1 MKVIPFLLIV
11 LVAIGAVYAWTVN
24 KEGFAT
30 YGSYDQMLK
39 ARGKSIIDSEAVEV
53 GGKARKE
60 VKTYY
65 PEDVR
70 TTAANIDSYKEKAL
84 MAMGNPPSNQASGA
98 LPGAGLNTVPDT
110 APSMFQDPDT
120 IKASTKDLQ
129 AAENAIGL
137 FISQKV
143 PQLEMRSDP
152 TIQMPLSSLRADYSR
167 LQGELAAMQRSPG
180 LPSTLTMK
188 DLEEIKGN
196 FNYLNDRY
204 NSMSDNKVHGMSTV
218 GKDVPDTNLIQ
229 PSERATLADL
239 KSARN
244 RMMAERAR
252 LAGGGSLDPIINAR
266 ISAIANMIED
276 LNEIIQRVESGQLL
290 EIEIPVMKDE
300 LTMVFN
306 SIGDTEQPI
315 GNITTQSLPPE
326 VANLL
331 PPGAQ
336 DAESQAMIR
345 GLADKYVADFM
356 KGTSVELKLGAKL
369 KYTSENEARAGGGG
383 NIFANFFG
391 PLVTKQDA
399 QKAYNSMQGTS
410 GNGFAS
416 DDEMLSTS
424 ASNQLMPATA
434 ASGLGLQGNASQN
447 AFGGDVSDP
456 YAYDPRDGFRKPT
469 TASGFDWK
477 TRAKT
482 ICENVR
488 KMGMDPKDFGCLA
501 EGAQV
506 SPTFSWRGYARMICN
521 RLQSN
526 YYTGTDEACG
536 CPPLNWPGW
545 NSAAGEAAI

>member
-1 MKVIPFLLIV
+1 MKAIPFLLIV
-11 LVAIGAVYAWTVN
+11 LVTIGAVYAWTVN
-24 KEGFAT
+24 KEGFAQ
-30 YGSYDQMLK
+30 YGSYKEQMQ
-39 ARGKSIIDSEAVEV
+39 ARGKTIIDSEAVEV
-53 GGKARKE
+53 GGKPKKE

-70 TTAANIDSYKEKAL
+70 TTAADIGSYSDKTNRFLGKE
-84 MAMGNPPSNQASGA
+84 PSGQSSGA
-98 LPGAGLNTVPDT
+98 LPSAGLNTVADT
-110 APSMFQDPDT
+110 APSMYQNPDN
-120 IKASTKDLQ
+120 INASLKDLQ
-129 AAENAIGL
+129 NAANAIGL
-137 FISQKV
+137 FIQMKV

-152 TIQMPLSSLRADYSR
+152 TIQLPLQNLKADYSR
-167 LQGELAAMQRSPG
+167 LEGSINTMQRSPG
-180 LPSTLTMK
+180 LPSYITLK
-188 DLEEIKGN
+188 DLAEIKDN

-204 NSMSDNKVHGMSTV
+204 NTMADNKVSGIDSKT
-218 GKDVPDTNLIQ
+218 GVPESNLIQ

-252 LAGGGSLDPIINAR
+252 IAGGGSLDPVINAR
-266 ISAIANMIED
+266 ISAIGNMIED
-276 LNEIIQRVESGQLL
+276 LNEMIRRVENKELL

-300 LTMVFN
+300 LTYVFN
-306 SIGDTEQPI
+306 SIGDTEKPI
-315 GNITTQSLPPE
+315 GQITTHSLPDE

-336 DAESQAMIR
+336 DSESQAMLR

-383 NIFANFFG
+383 NTNVFANFFR

-399 QKAYNSMQGTS
+399 DKAYNGMQGTAY
-410 GNGFAS
+410 NGFGS
-416 DDEMLSTS
+416 DGEIESTS
-424 ASNQLMPATA
+424 TSNQLMPHTA
-434 ASGLGLQGNASQN
+434 GSGPI
-447 AFGGDVSDP
+447 SDP

-469 TASGFDWK
+469 VASGFDWK

-488 KMGMDPKDFGCLA
+488 KMGMDPKDFGCLP

>member
-1 MKVIPFLLIV
+1 MKAIPFLLIV
-11 LVAIGAVYAWTVN
+11 LVAIGAVYAWTIN
-24 KEGFAT
+24 KEGFAQ
-30 YGSYDQMLK
+30 YSSYDEMLK
-39 ARGKSIIDSEAVEV
+39 ARGKTIIDSEAVEV
-53 GGKARKE
+53 GGKPRQDL
-60 VKTYY
+60 VTTYY
-65 PEDVR
+65 PNDVR
-70 TTAANIDSYKEKAL
+70 TTAADMDSYRGKAL
-84 MAMGNPPSNQASGA
+84 MALGQAPSNQSSGS
-98 LPGAGLNTVPDT
+98 LPSAGLNTVADT
-110 APSMFQDPDT
+110 APSMYMNPDNMN
-120 IKASTKDLQ
+120 ASIKDLQ
-129 AAENAIGL
+129 AAADTIGL
-137 FISQKV
+137 FIQMKV

-152 TIQMPLSSLRADYSR
+152 TIQLPLQNLKSDFGR
-167 LQGELAAMQRSPG
+167 LQGSINTMQRSPG
-180 LPSTLTMK
+180 LPSYITLKDLAEMK
-188 DLEEIKGN
+188 DN

-204 NSMSDNKVHGMSTV
+204 NSMADNKVTGIGTTKT
-218 GKDVPDTNLIQ
+218 GVPDSNLIQ

-266 ISAIANMIED
+266 INGISRMIED

-300 LTMVFN
+300 LTAVFN
-306 SIGDTEQPI
+306 TIGDTEKPI
-315 GNITTQSLPPE
+315 GQITTQSLPPE
-326 VANLL
+326 IANLL

-336 DAESQAMIR
+336 DPESQALIR
-345 GLADKYVADFM
+345 GLADKYVTDFM

-369 KYTSENEARAGGGG
+369 KYTSDNEARAGGGG

-399 QKAYNSMQGTS
+399 DKTYSEMQQ
-410 GNGFAS
+410 GNGFEEPS
-416 DDEMLSTS
+416 N
-424 ASNQLMPATA
+424 SNQFMPATA
-434 ASGLGLQGNASQN
+434 NSGPT
-447 AFGGDVSDP
+447 SDP

-482 ICENVR
+482 ICENIR
-488 KMGMDPKDFGCLA
+488 KMGMDPKDFGCHP
-501 EGAQV
+501 EGTQV

>member
-1 MKVIPFLLIV
+1 MKVLPFLLIV

-24 KEGFAT
+24 KEGFFDWESNPEN
-30 YGSYDQMLK
+30 YEKRDVLK
-39 ARGKSIIDSEAVEV
+39 KPADM
-53 GGKARKE
+53 
-60 VKTYY
+60 
-65 PEDVR
+65 
-70 TTAANIDSYKEKAL
+70 DSYREKAL
-84 MAMGNPPSNQASGA
+84 MAMGMPPSNQASGA
-98 LPGAGLNTVPDT
+98 PPAAGLNTVPST

-120 IKASTKDLQ
+120 INASIKDLQ

-137 FISQKV
+137 FIQMKV

-152 TIQMPLSSLRADYSR
+152 TIQMPISSLRADHTR
-167 LQGELAAMQRSPG
+167 LQGEIAAMSRNQG
-180 LPSTLTMK
+180 LPSTITMK
-188 DLEEIKGN
+188 DLEDIKGN

-204 NSMSDNKVHGMSTV
+204 NTMADNKVNGIASSKK
-218 GKDVPDTNLIQ
+218 GLPDANLIQ

-252 LAGGGSLDPIINAR
+252 LAGGGSLDPVINAR
-266 ISAIANMIED
+266 INAISEMIED
-276 LNEIIQRVESGQLL
+276 LSEIIQRVESKQLL

-300 LTMVFN
+300 LSQVFN
-306 SIGDTEQPI
+306 SIGDTEKPI
-315 GNITTQSLPPE
+315 GSITTQSLPEE

-336 DAESQAMIR
+336 DAESQALLR
-345 GLADKYVADFM
+345 GLADKYVDNFL

-383 NIFANFFG
+383 NTYAAFFA
-391 PLVTKQDA
+391 PLVTGQDA
-399 QKAYNSMQGTS
+399 KKAYNGMQGTA

-416 DDEMLSTS
+416 NGDIESVSASGQLMPETS
-424 ASNQLMPATA
+424 AS
-434 ASGLGLQGNASQN
+434 
-447 AFGGDVSDP
+447 GDVSDP

-469 TASGFDWK
+469 AASGFDWK
-477 TRAKT
+477 TRAKQ

-526 YYTGTDEACG
+526 YYTGTDVACG